1 MEKKAMDQISN
12 PISNYIS
19 QFPEAQQKVMLS
31 VREHI
36 QKVLPNAI
44 EKISYGMPTFWDKK
58 NIIHFTANKAHLG
71 IYPGPACI
79 HHFAEEIKEKEFAF
93 SKAAVQ
99 FPWDRMIP
107 LDLIQRMAFFS
118 YQNTQK

>member
-71 IYPGPACI
+71 IYPGQLVSI
-79 HHFAEEIKEKEFAF
+79 I
-93 SKAAVQ
+93 
-99 FPWDRMIP
+99 
-107 LDLIQRMAFFS
+107 L
-118 YQNTQK
+118 QKKLKKKNLRLAKLLYSSLGIE